1 MRQDNLLP
9 TFRAPA
15 GACDAHFHIFGYP
28 TVYPYQDP
36 KLRYKPPYAP
46 LSEYMK
52 TANRLG
58 FERFVV
64 VQPSA
69 YGRDNSCLVDAMKE
83 LGVSKCRAIVDV
95 DDDVSDTELEK
106 LNALGARGVRIN
118 VSPIHPYEDGL
129 ADRLLKRIG
138 RMEARCA
145 EIGWQLDFLLPGWL
159 TEHLIERMS
168 KLKVNFTLAHMG
180 MLLAKDGPNQP
191 GLNRLIDLLVNGNG
205 HCWIKLTAVYRMS
218 KVPGYTD
225 AEPIVHRL
233 MDAALNRLIWGSDD
247 PHASFADQVGSV
259 ELFNLLGEWAPDE
272 ASRKAILLDNPVK
285 LYGF

>member
-9 TFRAPA
+9 TFIAPA
-15 GACDAHFHIFGYP
+15 GACDAHFHIFGDT

-106 LNALGARGVRIN
+106 LNALGARGVR
-118 VSPIHPYEDGL
+118 
-129 ADRLLKRIG
+129 
-138 RMEARCA
+138 
-145 EIGWQLDFLLPGWL
+145 
-159 TEHLIERMS
+159 
-168 KLKVNFTLAHMG
+168 
-180 MLLAKDGPNQP
+180 
-191 GLNRLIDLLVNGNG
+191 
-205 HCWIKLTAVYRMS
+205 
-218 KVPGYTD
+218 
-225 AEPIVHRL
+225 
-233 MDAALNRLIWGSDD
+233 
-247 PHASFADQVGSV
+247 
-259 ELFNLLGEWAPDE
+259 
-272 ASRKAILLDNPVK
+272 
-285 LYGF
+285 